1 MQYDLVVKGGTVVDP
16 SQGLHDVRDLAF
28 TEGKVAAIGAGIP
41 DSDTGEVFDA
51 SGLIVTPGLIDLHV
65 HAFWG
70 ASGFGIPPDPG
81 NVAKGVTT
89 AVDAGS
95 AGARTFPAFRKWI
108 IETADTRLFA
118 LLNISSMGMV
128 GGNEIGE
135 LEDIR
140 WANVQDAIDSWRAN
154 RDVVVGIKAR
164 LGKVQS
170 AGNDAEALKRSL
182 EVAEAVGGFV
192 MIHVGNS
199 TTPLEE
205 LCAMLRPGDL
215 VTHSFGGFDDCLID
229 ESGSVRPGLKEA
241 AGRGVIFDVG
251 HGGGGFSFVNAEKA
265 LADGLPP
272 GNISSD
278 LHNMSIEGPVFDLLT
293 TMSKFIYLGLS
304 LDEVVRLSTATSA
317 DIIGKAGTLGT
328 LAVGA
333 EGDATIIRLDEGR
346 FPLVD
351 RLSTDLVYHGTKW
364 APPTTVEANQK
375 LNHVATVRH
384 GSIYR
389 PWLGTPSAPRHPL

>member
-1 MQYDLVVKGGTVVDP
+1 MQYDLIVEGGTVVDP
-16 SQGLHDVRDLAF
+16 SQGLHDLRDVAF
-28 TEGKVAAIGAGIP
+28 AEGKVAAIGAGI
-41 DSDTGEVFDA
+41 SDRGAREVFDA

-70 ASGFGIPPDPG
+70 ASGFGIPPDPS

-95 AGARTFPAFRKWI
+95 AGARTFPAFRKWT
-108 IETADTRLFA
+108 IETSDTRLFA

-135 LEDIR
+135 LQDIR
-140 WANVQDAIDSWRAN
+140 WANVQDAIDSWRDN

-182 EVAEAVGGFV
+182 EAAEAMGGFV

-205 LCAMLRPGDL
+205 LCAMLRPGDM
-215 VTHSFGGFDDCLID
+215 VTHSFAGFEDCLID
-229 ESGSVRPGLKEA
+229 ESGRVRDGLKDA
-241 AGRGVIFDVG
+241 AERGVIFDVG

-265 LADGLPP
+265 LADGFPP

-278 LHNMSIEGPVFDLLT
+278 LHNMSVDGPVFDLLT
-293 TMSKFIYLGLS
+293 TMSKFLYLGLS
-304 LDEVVRLSTATSA
+304 LDEVVRLSTVTAA
-317 DIIGKAGTLGT
+317 DAIGMGGALGT

-333 EGDATIIRLDEGR
+333 EGDAAIVRLDEGR
-346 FPLVD
+346 FPLID
-351 RLSTDLVYHGTKW
+351 RLSTDLVYHGVRW
-364 APPTTVEANQK
+364 APPTKVEAAQK
-375 LNHVATVRH
+375 INHVATVRR

-389 PWLGTPSAPRHPL
+389 PWLGTPSAPRRPL